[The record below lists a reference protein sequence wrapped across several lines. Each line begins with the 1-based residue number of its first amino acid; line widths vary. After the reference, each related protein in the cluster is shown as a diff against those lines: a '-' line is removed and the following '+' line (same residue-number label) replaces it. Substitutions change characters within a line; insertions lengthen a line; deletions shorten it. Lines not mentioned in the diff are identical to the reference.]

1 MGKQAGKEPDVMPDM
16 RELKVFGTRRVGV
29 LHMRVELASANF
41 EDGRRIEVS
50 HNVNGDSTLLI
61 QMDDPEKK
69 AKDGKG
75 QWVTYAIPMEQFVKA
90 AMKAEEWE

>member
-1 MGKQAGKEPDVMPDM
+1 MGKQAEKKPDVMPDM

-29 LHMRVELASANF
+29 LYMRMELASADF
-41 EDGRRIEVS
+41 EDGRRISVS
-50 HNVNGDSTLLI
+50 HNINGDSILI
-61 QMDDPEKK
+61 QLDDPEKK
-69 AKDGKG
+69 AKDGEG